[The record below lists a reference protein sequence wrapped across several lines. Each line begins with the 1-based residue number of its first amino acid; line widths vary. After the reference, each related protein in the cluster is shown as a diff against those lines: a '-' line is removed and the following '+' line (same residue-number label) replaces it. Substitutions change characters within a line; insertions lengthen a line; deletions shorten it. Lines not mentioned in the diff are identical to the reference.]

1 MTRQEIRDEIIRRV
15 ARQLGNSYKVT
26 LHEVTKNN
34 NVRLE
39 GLLISRTGTNLSPT
53 IYLENYY
60 RNIECGCLIED
71 AVEDIISIA
80 KSDKHPKNIDVKN
93 CFSFQKQK
101 DNVRMKVISFSANE
115 KGLLED
121 VPYIPFLDLAIVF
134 YLDLSKEMPDS
145 TVLIKDAMLELWG
158 ISVEELYKLAKEN
171 SKKEEYEIRSMMDV
185 LVDMTDCS
193 NAEEL
198 FEGLAITE
206 DTVPMFVMSNKKK
219 LFGAAAILNIDS
231 LNKFANRV
239 NSDLYIIPS
248 SVHEIIIIPASRAG
262 ADVEDTDEYFNSMI
276 REVNETQLAADEV
289 LSNHYYFYCKATNKI
304 TF

>member
-1 MTRQEIRDEIIRRV
+1 MTRQEIRDEIIKMV
-15 ARQLGNSYKVT
+15 ARELGDFYKVT

-39 GLLISRTGTNLSPT
+39 GLLVSRTGTNLSPT

-60 RNIECGCLIED
+60 RNIECGCQIED
-71 AVEDIISIA
+71 AVEDIIRIV

-134 YLDLSKEMPDS
+134 YLDLSNEMPDS
-145 TVLIKDAMLELWG
+145 TVLIKNEMLKLWG

-185 LVDMTDCS
+185 LVDMTDCAD
-193 NAEEL
+193 AEEL
-198 FEGLAITE
+198 FGDLAITE

-231 LNKFANRV
+231 LKKFANRV

-248 SVHEIIIIPASRAG
+248 SVHEVILVPASKAG
-262 ADVEDTDEYFNSMI
+262 IDVEDTEEYFNSMI
-276 REVNETQLAADEV
+276 QEVNETQLAAEEV
-289 LSNHYYFYCKATNKI
+289 LSNHYYFYCKTTNKI